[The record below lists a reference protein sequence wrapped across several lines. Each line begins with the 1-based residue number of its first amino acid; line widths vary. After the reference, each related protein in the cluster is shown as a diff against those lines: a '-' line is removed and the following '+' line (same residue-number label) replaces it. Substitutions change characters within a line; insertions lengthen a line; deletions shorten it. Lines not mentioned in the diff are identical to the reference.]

1 MKTNMKFMLMVL
13 CGVLCMETH
22 AQDSH
27 WQYDAYA
34 YRYDMTAF
42 VSLSING
49 NMVTDYSDYEIAAFC
64 GEECRGIA
72 SVQKVERDGAENTYG
87 YLRIRSNQNAGETIT
102 FKVFQKS
109 SAQEMNVNNTSV
121 EFQSQQVVGLPSTPM
136 LLSVVHFTVSISC
149 DEAMGTVSGGGSHVA
164 GDMVTLSATPVE
176 GYHFVK
182 WSDEATDNPYTFTV
196 SADVSLTATFAPN
209 QYTITFDSNGGTTV
223 EDLTADYK
231 SAITAPE
238 APTRAGYT
246 FAGWEPAFPETMP
259 LNGAA
264 LTAQWT
270 PIVYTLAYDL
280 AGGSAAAGLP
290 SSYTIESEAITL
302 NNPTREGYTF
312 AGWIGTG
319 LTEAT
324 QVVTIAAGSTG
335 NRAYT
340 AIWTINQ
347 YTITFDTD
355 GGSEVAAITQDYAT
369 EVTAPAD
376 PTKTGYTFTGWE
388 PAVPETI
395 PAEDMTVTAQWQI
408 NQYTITFDT
417 DGGSEV
423 AAITQDYNT
432 VVTAPADPTKT
443 GFTFKGWEPAIP
455 ATIPAEDVTITAQ
468 WERNSYKL
476 TFIVDG
482 VENTTDVLYE
492 AEVTKPADPE
502 KEGYTFTGWD
512 KDIPA
517 TMPAED
523 VTVTATWTVIQYS
536 ISYDLAGGHLPEG
549 MTNPVSYTIESEA
562 ITLANPTRE
571 GYKFEGWTGTGLSE
585 PTLKVT
591 IATGSTG
598 HRSYTATWVVITA
611 ITALSSDNKN
621 VSVYDLN
628 GRMLRSNIPVSTLN
642 KELPSGIYI
651 IDGKKVRI
659 TRK

>member
-1 MKTNMKFMLMVL
+1 MVL